1 MKHRGPGQKPKQ
13 PQSWFGRRFGR
24 AQPPPAP
31 PPRSPAVKVNVW
43 VSPQKR
49 SRPQLA
55 KPAPDAAD
63 LGDEFDP
70 VDQFDGF
77 DEFDLKPDERSRA
90 DGQGNVRLLVSAKP
104 AKGRAVWSSLLVLLV
119 WLGSGG
125 VVALGGWVGFW
136 LIVNP
141 SRLGWASS
149 LFPGWHPV
157 AFERDDVPK
166 RLADLREQAS
176 EQGLILGEPLLLKP
190 STAPTSSSGSARSEP
205 ARDLLIPVF
214 RSQGSCGTL
223 TSPCST
229 PSALTELRVYRPV
242 DQQPLTMLFPAS
254 ARLQLRD
261 RLAVN
266 GPTELFVVSPLA
278 RTTSAGRGSTRRL
291 PLSQLSQIEG
301 KAPGTGG
308 WFLLSGEQ
316 RRGTTAVRYGHV
328 GYYDGQR
335 GRLSLALPWTSP
347 AAQFPR
353 WQQVTKNAA
362 TELLVDQTSGL
373 DPWFLVYRVAAAGA
387 PAPDRATWAPPERLE
402 LIGLNQA
409 ALKLVPYEQ
418 ALLLARNGLWTPALK
433 QLQRLK
439 RQRAARWSTTAD
451 DQMAVVALHAAF
463 TKVEADRDRAS
474 SSQRLLA
481 QMIDGRWDQALQQ
494 LEAALDDGLDLS
506 SLLESDS
513 NRLQQRINA
522 ALTVEPNQMA
532 LQTWGGLIVYA
543 RQGRDAAIAWLQRQN
558 RASATA
564 NAAVPLHRRTQQV
577 LQFLDNT
584 PLAQT
589 AMPNHPSRLVGVA
602 TPLTSVR
609 ASDWETPADKAL
621 PALPAGQV
629 WYRIQVARIH
639 DGQAWQRSPF
649 TALRSS
655 RHTPRF
661 LWHIL
666 GLATDPEVQILTW
679 DRQSQS
685 QSLAVT
691 VRAMRLQAG
700 TLALLASGDAMPD
713 DRDRRPNLSLTST
726 TLEWQAP
733 ETSTLAQLQQQQPA
747 ATTTLAVNL
756 RRELR
761 QSGRWEDTF
770 AAPSEPL
777 ESVTGSLAGSPV
789 DSLAGS
795 PVDSLADSTP
805 DLLEGFSDWSV
816 ARIDLTGDNQPD
828 TILNL
833 NADAAAAS
841 DQPSGADSPTTD
853 RLESTTLI
861 FSAQGQLIYS
871 ELSQQQGQR
880 MVAIATLNGEPVPSL
895 LINRSSAYSLHRWST
910 TRQRF
915 E

>member
-1 MKHRGPGQKPKQ
+1 MKHIRPDQKPKQ

-24 AQPPPAP
+24 AQPQPAQ
-31 PPRSPAVKVNVW
+31 PPRSPAVKVTVW

-49 SRPQLA
+49 SRPKIA
-55 KPAPDAAD
+55 KPRPDAVD
-63 LGDEFDP
+63 LGDEFDDSDNFDD
-70 VDQFDGF
+70 VDQL
-77 DEFDLKPDERSRA
+77 DLEPDQWSRA
-90 DGQGNVRLLVSAKP
+90 DGQGNVRLLVSSKP
-104 AKGRAVWSSLLVLLV
+104 AKGRAAWSALLVLLV

-141 SRLGWASS
+141 SRLGWASA
-149 LFPGWHPV
+149 LFPEWHPV
-157 AFERDDVPK
+157 AFERDDLPK
-166 RLADLREQAS
+166 RLADLRAQAG
-176 EQGLILGEPLLLKP
+176 EHGLILGEPLLLKP
-190 STAPTSSSGSARSEP
+190 STAPTSSSGSVRSEP
-205 ARDLLIPVF
+205 TRDLLIPVF
-214 RSQGSCGTL
+214 TSQGNCGTP

-242 DQQPLTMLFPAS
+242 DQQPLTVLFPAS

-261 RLAVN
+261 RLAVH
-266 GPTELFVVSPLA
+266 GPNELFVVSPLA

-291 PLSQLSQIEG
+291 PLSQLSQIQG
-301 KAPGTGG
+301 KAPGTGV

-353 WQQVTKNAA
+353 WQHVTKNAA
-362 TELLVDQTSGL
+362 TELVVDQTSGL
-373 DPWFLVYRVAAAGA
+373 DPWFLVYRVAAVA

-402 LIGLNQA
+402 LIALNQA

-439 RQRAARWSTTAD
+439 QQRAAGWSTTAD

-463 TKVEADRDRAS
+463 TKVEAERDRAS

-494 LEAALDDGLDLS
+494 LKATLDDGLDLS

-558 RASATA
+558 RAAA
-564 NAAVPLHRRTQQV
+564 AVNASVPLHRRTQQV

-609 ASDWETPADKAL
+609 ASDWETPAGAAL
-621 PALPAGQV
+621 PSLPAGQM

-639 DGQAWQRSPF
+639 DGQVWQRSPF

-655 RHTPRF
+655 RNTPRF
-661 LWHIL
+661 LWHVL
-666 GLATDPEVQILTW
+666 GLATDPKVQILTW
-679 DRQSQS
+679 DRQAQS

-691 VRAMRLQAG
+691 VRAMRLRDG
-700 TLALLASGDAMPD
+700 SLALLASGDAMAA

-726 TLEWQAP
+726 TLEWQTP
-733 ETSTLAQLQQQQPA
+733 DTSTLAQLQQQQPA
-747 ATTTLAVNL
+747 AAATLAANL

-761 QSGRWEDTF
+761 QSGRWDDTF
-770 AAPSEPL
+770 AAAA
-777 ESVTGSLAGSPV
+777 ESLDAVAGAP
-789 DSLAGS
+789 AGA
-795 PVDSLADSTP
+795 PAGALADSTP

-828 TILNL
+828 IILNL
-833 NADAAAAS
+833 NVDAAVAS
-841 DQPSGADSPTTD
+841 DQPSGADSSTTG

-880 MVAIATLNGEPVPSL
+880 MVAIATLNGESVPSL

>member
-1 MKHRGPGQKPKQ
+1 M
-13 PQSWFGRRFGR
+13 
-24 AQPPPAP
+24 
-31 PPRSPAVKVNVW
+31 
-43 VSPQKR
+43 
-49 SRPQLA
+49 A
-55 KPAPDAAD
+55 KPTPDAVD
-63 LGDEFDP
+63 LGDEFDR
-70 VDQFDGF
+70 FDEFNKF
-77 DEFDLKPDERSRA
+77 DEFDEVDLEPDEGSRA
-90 DGQGNVRLLVSAKP
+90 DGQGKVRLLVSSKP
-104 AKGRAVWSSLLVLLV
+104 AKGRAAWSSLLVLLV
-119 WLGSGG
+119 WLSSGG

-166 RLADLREQAS
+166 RLADLRAQAS
-176 EQGLILGEPLLLKP
+176 EHGLMLGEPLLLKP
-190 STAPTSSSGSARSEP
+190 STAPTSSSGSTRSEP
-205 ARDLLIPVF
+205 TRDLLIPVF
-214 RSQGSCGTL
+214 TSQGNCGTP
-223 TSPCST
+223 TRPCST

-242 DQQPLTMLFPAS
+242 DQQPLTVLFPAS

-261 RLAVN
+261 RLAVH
-266 GPTELFVVSPLA
+266 GPNELFVVSPLA

-301 KAPGTGG
+301 KAPGTGV

-316 RRGTTAVRYGHV
+316 RRGTTAVRYGYV

-362 TELLVDQTSGL
+362 TELVVDQTSGL
-373 DPWFLVYRVAAAGA
+373 DPWFLVYRVAAANA
-387 PAPDRATWAPPERLE
+387 PAPDRATWVPPERLE
-402 LIGLNQA
+402 LIALNQA
-409 ALKLVPYEQ
+409 ALKSLPYEQ
-418 ALLLARNGLWTPALK
+418 ALLLAQNGLWTPALK

-439 RQRAARWSTTAD
+439 QQQAARWSTTAD

-532 LQTWGGLIVYA
+532 LQTWGGLIVYV
-543 RQGRDAAIAWLQRQN
+543 RQGRDSAIAWLQRQN
-558 RASATA
+558 RASAA
-564 NAAVPLHRRTQQV
+564 VNAAVPLHRRTQQV

-609 ASDWETPADKAL
+609 ASDWATPAGAAL
-621 PALPAGQV
+621 PPLPAGQR
-629 WYRIQVARIH
+629 WYQIQVARIH

-655 RHTPRF
+655 RNTPRF
-661 LWHIL
+661 LWHAL

-679 DRQSQS
+679 DREAQSQS
-685 QSLAVT
+685 VAVT
-691 VRAMRLQAG
+691 VRAVRLRDSS
-700 TLALLASGDAMPD
+700 LSLLASGDAMPT
-713 DRDRRPNLSLTST
+713 DRDRRPNVSVTRT
-726 TLEWQAP
+726 TLNWQTP
-733 ETSTLAQLQQQQPA
+733 DTITLGQLQQQQPA
-747 ATTTLAVNL
+747 AAATLATNL

-761 QSGRWEDTF
+761 QSGRWDDTV
-770 AAPSEPL
+770 AAASD
-777 ESVTGSLAGSPV
+777 SVDSVAGSAI
-789 DSLAGS
+789 S
-795 PVDSLADSTP
+795 SLADSTP
-805 DLLEGFSDWSV
+805 DLLAGFSDWSV

-833 NADAAAAS
+833 NADAAASAEI
-841 DQPSGADSPTTD
+841 PEADSPTTD
-853 RLESTTLI
+853 RLEATTLI

>member
-1 MKHRGPGQKPKQ
+1 M
-13 PQSWFGRRFGR
+13 
-24 AQPPPAP
+24 
-31 PPRSPAVKVNVW
+31 
-43 VSPQKR
+43 
-49 SRPQLA
+49 A
-55 KPAPDAAD
+55 KPTPDAVD
-63 LGDEFDP
+63 LGDEFDRL
-70 VDQFDGF
+70 DEFNKF
-77 DEFDLKPDERSRA
+77 DEFDEVDLEPDEGSRA
-90 DGQGNVRLLVSAKP
+90 DGQGKVRLLVSSKP
-104 AKGRAVWSSLLVLLV
+104 AKGRAAWSSLLVLLV
-119 WLGSGG
+119 WLSSGG

-166 RLADLREQAS
+166 RLADLRAQAS
-176 EQGLILGEPLLLKP
+176 EHGLMLGEPLLLKP
-190 STAPTSSSGSARSEP
+190 STAPTSSSGSTRSEP
-205 ARDLLIPVF
+205 TRDLLIPVF
-214 RSQGSCGTL
+214 TSQGNCGTP
-223 TSPCST
+223 TRPCST

-242 DQQPLTMLFPAS
+242 DQQPLTVLFPAS

-261 RLAVN
+261 RLAVH
-266 GPTELFVVSPLA
+266 GPNELFVVSPLA

-301 KAPGTGG
+301 KAPGTGV

-316 RRGTTAVRYGHV
+316 RRGTTAVRYGYV

-362 TELLVDQTSGL
+362 TELVVDQTSGL
-373 DPWFLVYRVAAAGA
+373 DPWFLVYRVAAANA
-387 PAPDRATWAPPERLE
+387 PAPDRATWVPPERLE
-402 LIGLNQA
+402 LIALNQA
-409 ALKLVPYEQ
+409 ALKSLPYEQ
-418 ALLLARNGLWTPALK
+418 ALLLAQNGLWTPALK

-439 RQRAARWSTTAD
+439 QQQAARWSTTAD

-532 LQTWGGLIVYA
+532 LQTWGGLIVYV
-543 RQGRDAAIAWLQRQN
+543 RQGRDSAIAWLQRQN
-558 RASATA
+558 RASAA
-564 NAAVPLHRRTQQV
+564 VNAAVPLHRRTQQV

-609 ASDWETPADKAL
+609 ASDWATPAGAAL
-621 PALPAGQV
+621 PPLPAGQR
-629 WYRIQVARIH
+629 WYQIQVARIH

-655 RHTPRF
+655 RNTPRF
-661 LWHIL
+661 LWHAL

-679 DRQSQS
+679 DREAQSQS
-685 QSLAVT
+685 VAVT
-691 VRAMRLQAG
+691 VRAVRLRDSS
-700 TLALLASGDAMPD
+700 LSLLASGDAMPT
-713 DRDRRPNLSLTST
+713 DRDRRPNVSVTRT
-726 TLEWQAP
+726 TLNWQTP
-733 ETSTLAQLQQQQPA
+733 DTITLGQLQQQQPA
-747 ATTTLAVNL
+747 AAATLATNL

-761 QSGRWEDTF
+761 QSGRWDDTVT
-770 AAPSEPL
+770 AASD
-777 ESVTGSLAGSPV
+777 SVDSVAGSAI
-789 DSLAGS
+789 S
-795 PVDSLADSTP
+795 SLADSTP
-805 DLLEGFSDWSV
+805 DLLAGFSDWSV

-833 NADAAAAS
+833 NADAAASAEI
-841 DQPSGADSPTTD
+841 PEAGSPTTD
-853 RLESTTLI
+853 RLEATTLI